1 MPQNNNINKKY
12 NSNNNDNDNN
22 DKSNNQKKKFNSNK
36 KRPDNRRPMA
46 PKKPKDEG
54 PKIFIYRPD
63 MTVADV
69 ATGLK
74 VSNAVMIK
82 KLMSQGLM
90 AAVTQ
95 IIDRDTI
102 EVIALDEGFT
112 VEDEVITDVTRFDE
126 MEIVDDPKDLVKR
139 PPIVTVMGHVDHGKT
154 TLLDAIRKSRVVD
167 GEAGGIT
174 QHIGAYQVEKNGEK
188 ITFIDTPGHAAF
200 TEMRARGAKVTDI
213 VILVVGADDGVM
225 PQTIE
230 ALDHARAAKVPIIV
244 AVNKIDRESANPD
257 RIMTQLSERGLV
269 PEAWGGDTP
278 FVNISALKNIGID
291 QLLEVI
297 QLISEIEEFKA
308 NPKRLASGTVIE
320 ASLDKG
326 RGAVATL
333 IVENGTLS
341 VGDYIVIG
349 NTYGKIRTMNDDLK
363 NRFKKAFPAQPV
375 EVTGLNEVPYA
386 GDVFMAF
393 KDEKMT
399 RSIASDRQSR
409 QKETE
414 LKQMKK
420 RSLDSLFGQ
429 MESETKE
436 LNIIIKGDV
445 QGSIE
450 ALKGLL
456 EKIDIKGFHVNV
468 VRDSV
473 GAITENDVSLAS
485 ASDAII
491 IGFNVRPTSA
501 VKRVADSEG
510 VEIRLYSI
518 IYRIQEDI
526 EAALK
531 GMLEPEFEEIVTGQ
545 AEVRD
550 LFKNS
555 KVGTIAGCMVTDG
568 IIKRAALVRLIREGI
583 VIYEGKLASLKRFK
597 DDAKEVRQ
605 GFDCGL
611 SIENYNDIKVGD
623 VIEASQLREIEV

>member
-1 MPQNNNINKKY
+1 MPQNYNNKK
-12 NSNNNDNDNN
+12 
-22 DKSNNQKKKFNSNK
+22 KKFNNQKKK
-36 KRPDNRRPMA
+36 PDNRRPIA
-46 PKKPKDEG
+46 HKKPKDEG

-69 ATGLK
+69 AAGLK

-82 KLMSQGLM
+82 KLMGHGLM

-102 EVIALDEGFT
+102 EVIALDEGFE
-112 VEDEVITDVTRFDE
+112 VQDEVITDVTRFDE
-126 MEIVDDPKDLVKR
+126 MEIVDDPKDLTKR
-139 PPIVTVMGHVDHGKT
+139 PAIVTVMGHVDHGKT
-154 TLLDAIRKSRVVD
+154 TLLDAIRKSRVVE

-174 QHIGAYQVEKNGEK
+174 QHIGAYQIEKNGEK

-244 AVNKIDRESANPD
+244 AVNKIDRPSANPD
-257 RIMTQLSERGLV
+257 RVMTELSERGLV

-291 QLLEVI
+291 ELLDVI
-297 QLISEIEEFKA
+297 QLISEMEEFKA
-308 NPKRLASGTVIE
+308 NPKRLAHGTVIE

-333 IVENGTLS
+333 IVENGTLH

-363 NRFKKAFPAQPV
+363 NRLKKALPSQPV
-375 EVTGLNEVPYA
+375 EVTGLNEVPFA
-386 GDVFMAF
+386 GDIFMAF

-409 QKETE
+409 QKENE

-456 EKIDIKGFHVNV
+456 EKIDIKGFHVNI

-473 GAITENDVSLAS
+473 GAITENDVTLAS
-485 ASDAII
+485 ASDAIV
-491 IGFNVRPTSA
+491 IGFNVRPTAA
-501 VKRVADSEG
+501 VKRVADTEG

-531 GMLEPEFEEIVTGQ
+531 GMLEPEFEEFVTGQ
-545 AEVRD
+545 AEVREI
-550 LFKNS
+550 FKNS

-568 IIKRAALVRLIREGI
+568 VIKRAALVRLIRDGI
-583 VIYEGKLASLKRFK
+583 VVYEGKLASLKRFK
-597 DDAKEVRQ
+597 DDAKEVRT

-611 SIENYNDIKVGD
+611 SIENFNDIKVGD
-623 VIEASQLREIEV
+623 IIEASQLREIEV